1 MNGAM
6 NNGVKLGAYIYSY
19 ALTVEEAKAEAEF
32 VLNAIKDSNSNILAT
47 TAEIKDT
54 AAKILIA
61 LKPSSSP
68 STPPTPVGLEAKID
82 ETNRLLKI
90 LCQNLVGKE

>member
-1 MNGAM
+1 M
-6 NNGVKLGAYIYSY
+6 
-19 ALTVEEAKAEAEF
+19 ALDCQSAFNDEMAA
-32 VLNAIKDSNSNILAT
+32 LNAIKDSNSNILAT

>member
-1 MNGAM
+1 M
-6 NNGVKLGAYIYSY
+6 
-19 ALTVEEAKAEAEF
+19 ALDCQSAFNDEMA
-32 VLNAIKDSNSNILAT
+32 VLNAINSNSSKISAT
-47 TAEIKDT
+47 TSEIKDI
-54 AAKILIA
+54 AAKILTA
-61 LKPSSSP
+61 LKPSSPP

>member
-1 MNGAM
+1 M
-6 NNGVKLGAYIYSY
+6 
-19 ALTVEEAKAEAEF
+19 ALDCQSAFSEEMA
-32 VLNAIKDSNSNILAT
+32 VLNAIKDSNSNISAT

-54 AAKILIA
+54 AAKILTA
-61 LKPSSSP
+61 LKPSSTS
-68 STPPTPVGLEAKID
+68 SAPVGLEAKID

>member
-1 MNGAM
+1 M
-6 NNGVKLGAYIYSY
+6 
-19 ALTVEEAKAEAEF
+19 ALDCQSAFNQEMAA
-32 VLNAIKDSNSNILAT
+32 LNAIKDSNSNILAT

-61 LKPSSSP
+61 LKPSSTFP
-68 STPPTPVGLEAKID
+68 APVGLEAKID

>member
-1 MNGAM
+1 M
-6 NNGVKLGAYIYSY
+6 
-19 ALTVEEAKAEAEF
+19 ALDCQSAFNQEMAA
-32 VLNAIKDSNSNILAT
+32 LNAIKDSNSNILAT

-54 AAKILIA
+54 AAKILTA